1 MGFFDALGNV
11 FGFGNSRNAYNY
23 SPSAPQ
29 FISPEYI
36 DNLNDLARVA
46 SSRTADTSLA
56 DALLKQ
62 QTDRALKDQYSLAA
76 STKGQVNPALLQR
89 QIMKNAAETGQK
101 NAQSAAI
108 VQAQA
113 QREQQKQNDAL
124 ALEYRKMALNAKLA
138 QADANLKA
146 QGYQTQLAQAA
157 TQGTTG
163 AIGGLFS
170 AGGTL
175 GAAAISDENEKKEI
189 KDGVK
194 ELHELLDSID
204 VKTYKYKDKENGE
217 GKRVGPMAQDMEESE
232 LGDALVKETSK
243 GKAIDMR
250 GGFTAVLAATA
261 DLHQRLK
268 EIEDKMNSKK
278 KKG

>member
-1 MGFFDALGNV
+1 MGFFDTLGNV

-170 AGGTL
+170 AGGHVPVQKGDAIRFQFYDTAT
-175 GAAAISDENEKKEI
+175 GAPGRGYDLNNLMLQV
-189 KDGVK
+189 GVK
-194 ELHELLDSID
+194 AGIMKL
-204 VKTYKYKDKENGE
+204 N
-217 GKRVGPMAQDMEESE
+217 
-232 LGDALVKETSK
+232 ALIS
-243 GKAIDMR
+243 
-250 GGFTAVLAATA
+250 
-261 DLHQRLK
+261 
-268 EIEDKMNSKK
+268 
-278 KKG
+278 